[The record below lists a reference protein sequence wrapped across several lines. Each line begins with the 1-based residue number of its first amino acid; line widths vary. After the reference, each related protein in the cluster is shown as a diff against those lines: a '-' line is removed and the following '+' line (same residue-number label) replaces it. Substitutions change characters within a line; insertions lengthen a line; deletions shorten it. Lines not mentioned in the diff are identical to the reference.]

1 MTTHQE
7 LAQRAKQLVQAIAVE
22 TPELPIQATIRN
34 RLAVAQH
41 GTALEHH
48 HAIAILLLEERR
60 TSAFALLRPL
70 WEAYIRGVWLMY
82 CVPDESV
89 EGYWSKPLPGAA
101 TIVRDLNA
109 LPDFEGQ
116 VLADHKDAYWDAMC
130 DFTHSGALQMQQ
142 WQGEEYIE
150 PGHTV
155 EDTARMLYI
164 AGLYAL
170 LAAVSIIG
178 IAGQDER
185 AMRLLEVFKGHSL

>member
-1 MTTHQE
+1 MTTHQQ
-7 LAQRAKQLVQAIAVE
+7 LAARAMALVNAIAAE
-22 TPELPIQATIRN
+22 TPELPMTPTMRN

-48 HAIAILLLEERR
+48 HAIAILLREERR

-70 WEAYIRGVWLMY
+70 WEAYIRGVWLMH
-82 CVPDESV
+82 CVPDEEIES
-89 EGYWSKPLPGAA
+89 YWSKPLPGAA
-101 TIVRDLNA
+101 SVIKDLKA

-116 VLADHKDAYWDAMC
+116 VLADHKDAFWDAMC
-130 DFTHSGALQMQQ
+130 DFTHSGSLQMQQ
-142 WQGEEYIE
+142 WQGEEFIE

-155 EDTARMLYI
+155 EDTARVHYI

-170 LAAVSIIG
+170 LAAVSLLG

-185 AMRLLEVFKGHSL
+185 AMRLLEVFKGHTL